1 MQVLCIDVGAE
12 TQDILLYDSEK
23 NMENCVQLVLP
34 SWTSL
39 VARQLKSSLSQG
51 EDVFLTGT
59 IMGGF
64 HFHGL
69 RDFSASK
76 GRVFATP
83 EAAKTFHNDLD
94 RVKEMGV
101 KIIEAKEG
109 RSLIRSGVK
118 VIRTRDIDLNLILN
132 SLRGFGIEVN
142 LGGVAVA
149 VQDHGEAPKGMS
161 NRSFRFENLRK
172 LLEDEPGAFSLC
184 FKREEIPEYFT
195 RMLAVS
201 KTLKTQENLLLMD
214 SGFAA
219 ILGSLEDPEVNRRKR
234 KLVVNIGNG
243 HTLGAYLKGSDILA
257 LFEHH
262 TSRIDAGKLKA
273 LLKKLSAGTLSN
285 EEIYQDGGHG
295 AWISKGDKLSGE
307 KEIELISVTGPNRRL
322 ANQARYHYAVPYGN
336 MMLTGCF
343 GLLKGYLWK
352 YTG

>member
-1 MQVLCIDVGAE
+1 MQILCIDVGAG

-23 NMENCVQLVLP
+23 RIENCVQLILP
-34 SWTSL
+34 SWTFL
-39 VARQLKSSLSQG
+39 LAEELKRSLSRA

-64 HFHGL
+64 HLYGL
-69 RDFSASK
+69 EGFGKGK

-83 EAAKTFHNDLD
+83 EAAKTFHDDLEK
-94 RVKEMGV
+94 VEKMGV
-101 KIIEAKEG
+101 EIIGAKEG
-109 RSLIRSGVK
+109 RSLIRRGVK

-132 SLRGFGIEVN
+132 SLRGFGLEVN
-142 LGGVAVA
+142 LGGIAVA

-161 NRSFRFENLRK
+161 NRRFRFENLRK
-172 LLEDEPGAFSLC
+172 LLEAEPRAFSLC

-201 KTLKTQENLLLMD
+201 RSLKTQENVLLMD

-219 ILGSLEDPEVNRRKR
+219 ILGSLEDPEVNQRER

-243 HTLGAYLKGSDILA
+243 HTLGACLKGLDILA

-262 TSRIDAGKLKA
+262 TSRIDAGRLES
-273 LLKKLSAGTLSN
+273 LLKKLSAGALSN
-285 EEIYQDGGHG
+285 DEIYQDGGHG
-295 AWISKGDKLSGE
+295 AWISRPEELSGE
-307 KEIELISVTGPNRRL
+307 KEIELISVTGPNRQL
-322 ANQARYHYAVPYGN
+322 AYGAGYYQAAPHGN

-343 GLLKGYLWK
+343 GLLKAYLRK
-352 YTG
+352 FT

>member
-1 MQVLCIDVGAE
+1 MQVLCIDVGAG

-23 NMENCVQLVLP
+23 SIENCVQLILP

-39 VARQLKSSLSQG
+39 LAEELRSSLSQG

-64 HFHGL
+64 HLPGL
-69 RDFSASK
+69 KHLGANK
-76 GRVFATP
+76 GRVFVTP
-83 EAAKTFHNDLD
+83 EAAKTFHDDLD
-94 RVKEMGV
+94 KVEKMGV
-101 KIIEAKEG
+101 EIIGAEEG
-109 RSLIRSGVK
+109 RSLIRRGVK

-132 SLRGFGIEVN
+132 SLRGFGLEIN
-142 LGGVAVA
+142 LDGIAVA

-161 NRSFRFENLRK
+161 NRRFRFENLRR
-172 LLEDEPGAFSLC
+172 LLEAEPRAFSLC

-201 KTLKTQENLLLMD
+201 RSLKTQEKLLLMD

-219 ILGSLEDPEVNRRKR
+219 ILGSLEDPEVNQRER

-243 HTLGAYLKGSDILA
+243 HTLGAYLKGIDILA

-262 TSRIDAGKLKA
+262 TSRVDAGKLES
-273 LLKKLSAGTLSN
+273 LLKRLSEGTLSN
-285 EEIYQDGGHG
+285 DEIYQDGGHG
-295 AWISKGDKLSGE
+295 AWISIPEGLSGE

-322 ANQARYHYAVPYGN
+322 ADWTRYHYAAPHGN

-343 GLLKGYLWK
+343 GLLKGYLRK
-352 YTG
+352 FAE

>member
-23 NMENCVQLVLP
+23 SIENCVQLILP
-34 SWTSL
+34 SWTAL
-39 VARQLKSSLSQG
+39 VAEQLRNSLSQG
-51 EDVFLTGT
+51 EDVLLTGT

-76 GRVFATP
+76 GRIFATP

-94 RVKEMGV
+94 KVKKMGV

-172 LLEDEPGAFSLC
+172 LLEAESRAFSLC

-243 HTLGAYLKGSDILA
+243 HTLGAYLKESDILA

-262 TSRIDAGKLKA
+262 TSRIDAEKLKA

-295 AWISKGDKLSGE
+295 AWISKGGKLSGE

-322 ANQARYHYAVPYGN
+322 ANQAGYHLAAPHGN

-343 GLLKGYLWK
+343 GLLRGYLRK
-352 YTG
+352 YAE